1 MFNITAKITNTLQF
15 SHTGYTLKMMFA
27 GKQVMNLHYYYYYYN
42 YTHYTTCYLCISL
55 CTDTTKIIIMTG
67 IVATVTGII
76 ILYYIKIYDEDYYS
90 YPIQAVDQG
99 ENGILV
105 FLE

>member
-1 MFNITAKITNTLQF
+1 MFI
-15 SHTGYTLKMMFA
+15 
-27 GKQVMNLHYYYYYYN
+27 
-42 YTHYTTCYLCISL
+42 THYSTCYLYISL

-67 IVATVTGII
+67 IVATVTGIT
-76 ILYYIKIYDEDYYS
+76 ILYIKIYEDDEDYYS

-105 FLE
+105 FPE

>member
-1 MFNITAKITNTLQF
+1 MFI
-15 SHTGYTLKMMFA
+15 
-27 GKQVMNLHYYYYYYN
+27 
-42 YTHYTTCYLCISL
+42 THYSTCYLYISL

-67 IVATVTGII
+67 IVATVTGIT
-76 ILYYIKIYDEDYYS
+76 ILYIKIYEDDEDYYS

-105 FLE
+105 FAK

>member
-1 MFNITAKITNTLQF
+1 MYI
-15 SHTGYTLKMMFA
+15 
-27 GKQVMNLHYYYYYYN
+27 
-42 YTHYTTCYLCISL
+42 THYSTCYLYISL

-67 IVATVTGII
+67 IVASVTGII
-76 ILYYIKIYDEDYYS
+76 ILYIKIYEDAYDAEGYYS

-105 FLE
+105 FAQRY

>member
-1 MFNITAKITNTLQF
+1 MYI
-15 SHTGYTLKMMFA
+15 
-27 GKQVMNLHYYYYYYN
+27 
-42 YTHYTTCYLCISL
+42 THYSTCYLL

-76 ILYYIKIYDEDYYS
+76 ILYIKTYEDDEDYYL

-99 ENGILV
+99 GKGILV
-105 FLE
+105 FPQRH

>member
-1 MFNITAKITNTLQF
+1 
-15 SHTGYTLKMMFA
+15 
-27 GKQVMNLHYYYYYYN
+27 
-42 YTHYTTCYLCISL
+42 
-55 CTDTTKIIIMTG
+55 MTG

-76 ILYYIKIYDEDYYS
+76 ILYIKTYEDDEDDEDYYS

-105 FLE
+105 FAQRH

>member
-1 MFNITAKITNTLQF
+1 MYI
-15 SHTGYTLKMMFA
+15 
-27 GKQVMNLHYYYYYYN
+27 
-42 YTHYTTCYLCISL
+42 THYSTCYLYISL
-55 CTDTTKIIIMTG
+55 CTDITKIIIMIG

-76 ILYYIKIYDEDYYS
+76 ILYYIKIYKDDENYYS

-105 FLE
+105 FPE

>member
-1 MFNITAKITNTLQF
+1 MSLITVHVTCVIIYYTDITE
-15 SHTGYTLKMMFA
+15 
-27 GKQVMNLHYYYYYYN
+27 
-42 YTHYTTCYLCISL
+42 
-55 CTDTTKIIIMTG
+55 IIIMTG

-76 ILYYIKIYDEDYYS
+76 ILYIKMYEDDEDS

-105 FLE
+105 FPQRY

>member
-1 MFNITAKITNTLQF
+1 MYI
-15 SHTGYTLKMMFA
+15 
-27 GKQVMNLHYYYYYYN
+27 
-42 YTHYTTCYLCISL
+42 THYSTCYLYISL
-55 CTDTTKIIIMTG
+55 CTDITKIIIMTG

-76 ILYYIKIYDEDYYS
+76 ILYIKIYEDDEDYYL

-105 FLE
+105 FAQRY